1 MPKRSTSPSPSRA
14 KRALPAD
21 DAAFWRSIKL
31 YGVTVTAVAG
41 VVALVFANAP
51 SVDHPACADFDSLAS
66 LWRKLSSRRADDIAA
81 LYRCTAVYQQANE
94 LFVAGAFFVAYTFLK
109 TFAIPVAFTLGIL
122 GGSTFPL
129 WQSQLLTGV
138 GEALGSS
145 LCYLLSAAIAAP
157 VLQKLAPAKL
167 AMLRERAAQEREH
180 MLLFN
185 FFLRLTPFAP
195 NWFIN
200 VASPVCGIPL
210 TPFFVG
216 SLFGTQ
222 LSLLFL
228 ALTGATLREAGESN
242 FELGDEFLR
251 NGVYLGLTMGVLQLV
266 PIGIIALQKR
276 QKASAAGG
284 RPKANG
290 HARAQNGHAPR
301 RSPRLKEA

>member
-1 MPKRSTSPSPSRA
+1 MR
-14 KRALPAD
+14 
-21 DAAFWRSIKL
+21 
-31 YGVTVTAVAG
+31 
-41 VVALVFANAP
+41 
-51 SVDHPACADFDSLAS
+51 CAS
-66 LWRKLSSRRADDIAA
+66 LIGLNA
-81 LYRCTAVYQQANE
+81 
-94 LFVAGAFFVAYTFLK
+94 
-109 TFAIPVAFTLGIL
+109 
-122 GGSTFPL
+122 
-129 WQSQLLTGV
+129 
-138 GEALGSS
+138 EAS
-145 LCYLLSAAIAAP
+145 
-157 VLQKLAPAKL
+157 APAKL

-251 NGVYLGLTMGVLQLV
+251 NGVYLGLTMGVLRKRFFSVDESTGGFSLERFSVKAPAWAKPGDTIEIEAGTSGLRYMVTV
-266 PIGIIALQKR
+266 PS
-276 QKASAAGG
+276 SAGPG
-284 RPKANG
+284 ESFEVDGFR
-290 HARAQNGHAPR
+290 
-301 RSPRLKEA
+301 